1 MQQVFKKSPL
11 HDAEKHLRIVGVVLL
26 AAFGPAVRAVHG
38 VLGGGMIAGIGG
50 AHVKGHHD
58 IRAQR
63 VLDVHAHLGRD
74 EAAAAVQ
81 MALKGHALFADLADA
96 GEGKHLNPPLS
107 VRMGLGQLM
116 KRCRPPAS
124 RIRSSPGRRCR

>member
-1 MQQVFKKSPL
+1 
-11 HDAEKHLRIVGVVLL
+11 
-26 AAFGPAVRAVHG
+26 
-38 VLGGGMIAGIGG
+38 MIAGIGG

-96 GEGKHLNPPLS
+96 GEGKHLEPAA
-107 VRMGLGQLM
+107 VGEDGLG
-116 KRCRPPAS
+116 PAHEAVQAA
-124 RIRSSPGRRCR
+124 RLADQVLAGAQVQVIGV